1 MQHLNKLKTAYKQLE
16 SWFKTEKGRQ
26 IVSKILYICSPFMAF
41 SVVEALNGVGN
52 NTSSFG
58 AVSLIL
64 NLLMYAAIFGVL
76 TLVFGERK
84 FVAISYPVLW
94 GFVGLINHYVLIYRN
109 RILVPSDFTS
119 WQTVWAIGDKL
130 SLSIDDYVFHGI
142 FLLFCYILLV
152 MVFVQKRE
160 TPRKHWKA
168 YLMGAL
174 ISSIVATGAIG
185 YEPVRTWLD
194 LFPQQWFTQDNGFL
208 MNFILI
214 GMKQKVS
221 APEGYST
228 EEAEDLIEEIGTK
241 QAEDITQPQNIIC
254 IMSEAFMD
262 FDVYERPTQ
271 MGYDYTPFLHSLKEN
286 TRKGW
291 TISPAFGGGTAL
303 PEYEFLTWQSQAFLP
318 YETVAYQLYLD
329 HEMPSMVSLAKEA
342 GYTTTAFHPYNQ
354 EGWSRPLVYPLIGFD
369 NMIFKE
375 TDPDK
380 YTSKDRM
387 LLGLYSDKC
396 DFEDL
401 FKLTDGNKKGKNF
414 IFNVTIQNHIPYY
427 SRINTKGGLEF
438 ENTAPLPSKL
448 QNSSQADDIQTY
460 LSLIQY
466 SDEALRELIEHYK
479 SIDEPTMIVFFG
491 DHQPSFASELVKTYY
506 PDKTTQEQRLIG
518 SVTPFIIW
526 TNYDS
531 PSEEDIVVSPSIL
544 GSMVAQQAGF
554 DLPALPNLIMSRIYP
569 KISVAHEAGIV
580 SRENGT
586 IYDIDHLPEDLQTEW
601 DKWQKLCYY
610 YLFDFQTQ

>member
-1 MQHLNKLKTAYKQLE
+1 
-16 SWFKTEKGRQ
+16 
-26 IVSKILYICSPFMAF
+26 
-41 SVVEALNGVGN
+41 
-52 NTSSFG
+52 
-58 AVSLIL
+58 
-64 NLLMYAAIFGVL
+64 
-76 TLVFGERK
+76 
-84 FVAISYPVLW
+84 
-94 GFVGLINHYVLIYRN
+94 
-109 RILVPSDFTS
+109 
-119 WQTVWAIGDKL
+119 
-130 SLSIDDYVFHGI
+130 
-142 FLLFCYILLV
+142 
-152 MVFVQKRE
+152 
-160 TPRKHWKA
+160 
-168 YLMGAL
+168 
-174 ISSIVATGAIG
+174 
-185 YEPVRTWLD
+185 
-194 LFPQQWFTQDNGFL
+194 
-208 MNFILI
+208 
-214 GMKQKVS
+214 
-221 APEGYST
+221 
-228 EEAEDLIEEIGTK
+228 
-241 QAEDITQPQNIIC
+241 
-254 IMSEAFMD
+254 MSEAFMD

-329 HEMPSMVSLAKEA
+329 HKMPSMVSLAKEA

-401 FKLTDGNKKGKNF
+401 FELTDGNKKEKNF

-518 SVTPFIIW
+518 SATPFIIW

-544 GSMVAQQAGF
+544 GAMVAQQAGF

-569 KISVAHEAGIV
+569 KISVAHEAGVV

-586 IYDIDHLPEDLQTEW
+586 IYDIDHLPENLQTEW